1 MVPASLQF
9 YSPIIY
15 NVFAKIKEAIVDR
28 KHCLNL
34 KISFEQNK
42 NEGHTLDSCRN
53 AKSKLIFAFVFYIM
67 VNMKQEASSMKG
79 KTVAHSRAVMSQ
91 VMLPSQ
97 ANPTGNVHGGEI
109 MKLMDTTAYVVA
121 ARHARTS
128 IVTARVDELLF
139 HTPIFVGALVTC
151 RAELG
156 FVGRT
161 SMEIHVRVEA
171 EYLEQ
176 EKAPETALTALF
188 TMVALDKNGVPCPV
202 PPLILSTPEEQE
214 RFRKGEQR
222 YKLRKSSRKQSGQ
235 VDMQPNNQ

>member
-1 MVPASLQF
+1 
-9 YSPIIY
+9 
-15 NVFAKIKEAIVDR
+15 
-28 KHCLNL
+28 
-34 KISFEQNK
+34 
-42 NEGHTLDSCRN
+42 
-53 AKSKLIFAFVFYIM
+53 
-67 VNMKQEASSMKG
+67 MKG

-214 RFRKGEQR
+214 CKDIFELVHKRRRNSSTIFCSQFRQEGWYEQLGGNSSTVADAILDR
-222 YKLRKSSRKQSGQ
+222 IVHDAYKINIESIDPSKDISMREVYGLDKTLSE
-235 VDMQPNNQ
+235 